1 MIAVIRRYIVYG
13 ILSICFI
20 LGLFLSIYRFIETV
34 KYEQQIAE
42 LSSDHNSLPEHHF
55 EEWGNWLNLNV
66 TPDLSQYFHLKL
78 MLNFIKVMI
87 NQVYTSNLN
96 ILLKVKQKPLL
107 QDL

>member
-1 MIAVIRRYIVYG
+1 MIRRYIVYG

-55 EEWGNWLNLNV
+55 EE
-66 TPDLSQYFHLKL
+66 
-78 MLNFIKVMI
+78 
-87 NQVYTSNLN
+87 
-96 ILLKVKQKPLL
+96 
-107 QDL
+107 